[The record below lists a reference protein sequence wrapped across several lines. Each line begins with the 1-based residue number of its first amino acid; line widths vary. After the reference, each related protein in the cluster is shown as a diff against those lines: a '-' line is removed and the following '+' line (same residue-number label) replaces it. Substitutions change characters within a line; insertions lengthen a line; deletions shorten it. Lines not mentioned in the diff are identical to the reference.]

1 MLIHVIL
8 LLAICILGMFIY
20 RRGVSK
26 RKNKQFIFW
35 ALFLVFLVQ
44 ACRAQTVGLDTQN
57 YVRGF
62 IVLDQNL
69 EGSYYSW
76 TAFSWEPLWK
86 LLNYFVG
93 LFTDNPQWLLAVSSA
108 FILTG
113 IGVFVY
119 YNCKDNESSFWPIF
133 FFMTLAILYP
143 MSTYLLRQF
152 CAVGL
157 LANIYTLLRNG
168 KTPKKFFLSILF
180 ILIATGFHKSAI
192 LVGIIILLV
201 SVWPIV
207 SKKVIWAALVLQIV
221 VPYIYTYLVNIF
233 VQIFPQYSLYLTA
246 YEGEEI
252 RAYSVVMIAL
262 RAICCLLVILKF
274 DPRRPENILLYKLCL
289 LNAIVSIFVMLQ
301 TKTIMAQRLGN
312 YFEIFLILL
321 IPEIMHK
328 LTKKRLLY
336 FGVFAFSVAF
346 FMFELSTGARGIVPY
361 SFFWE

>member
-133 FFMTLAILYP
+133 FFMSS
-143 MSTYLLRQF
+143 STRK
-152 CAVGL
+152 G
-157 LANIYTLLRNG
+157 
-168 KTPKKFFLSILF
+168 
-180 ILIATGFHKSAI
+180 
-192 LVGIIILLV
+192 
-201 SVWPIV
+201 
-207 SKKVIWAALVLQIV
+207 
-221 VPYIYTYLVNIF
+221 
-233 VQIFPQYSLYLTA
+233 
-246 YEGEEI
+246 
-252 RAYSVVMIAL
+252 
-262 RAICCLLVILKF
+262 
-274 DPRRPENILLYKLCL
+274 
-289 LNAIVSIFVMLQ
+289 
-301 TKTIMAQRLGN
+301 
-312 YFEIFLILL
+312 
-321 IPEIMHK
+321 
-328 LTKKRLLY
+328 
-336 FGVFAFSVAF
+336 
-346 FMFELSTGARGIVPY
+346 
-361 SFFWE
+361 